1 MLKLRLPF
9 GIAFVALVFG
19 AMWLDQWLDG
29 LAAPRWWPR
38 PFLDQAATLPPAL
51 VLVPVLLLLGV
62 MAARELGRI
71 LREKGVAASTVLTC
85 GLAVVGLLLTAVSP
99 TGADAF
105 TGVMTAHTAMGL
117 VLVGSLAY
125 YARNKQVEG
134 MVAAAGGALLAY
146 AYIGVL
152 LGFLC
157 AIRREHTA
165 WVLLWVLLV
174 TKSCD
179 IGAYTTG
186 RTIGKHKLA
195 PWLSPGKTWEGLWGG
210 VAFSAV
216 IGAVGVWILNETD
229 GWGAG
234 IGPVG
239 LWFGAVC
246 GGVFAFVGQF
256 GDLLASLLKR
266 DAGRKDMGH
275 SLPGF
280 GGVLDVL
287 DSVLLVAPLA
297 FWILA
302 WPS

>member
-1 MLKLRLPF
+1 MLKLRLTF
-9 GIAFVALVFG
+9 GLVFIALVIAAVWFDE
-19 AMWLDQWLDG
+19 WLDAQP
-29 LAAPRWWPR
+29 APDWWPR
-38 PFLDQAATLPPAL
+38 PFLDEGRTLPPAL
-51 VLVPVLLLLGV
+51 LLVPVLLLLGI

-71 LREKGVAASTVLTC
+71 LRAKGVAASTVLTC

-99 TGADAF
+99 IGADAF

-117 VLVGSLAY
+117 VLVGSLVY

-157 AIRREHTA
+157 AIRREHSA

-179 IGAYTTG
+179 IGAYFTG
-186 RTIGKHKLA
+186 RAIGKHKLA

-216 IGAVGVWILNETD
+216 IGAVGVWLLNETA
-229 GWGAG
+229 GWGTG
-234 IGPVG
+234 TGPVA
-239 LWFGAVC
+239 LWFGAAC
-246 GGVFAFVGQF
+246 GAVFAFVGQF

-266 DAGRKDMGH
+266 DAGRKDMGQ

-297 FWILA
+297 FWILI